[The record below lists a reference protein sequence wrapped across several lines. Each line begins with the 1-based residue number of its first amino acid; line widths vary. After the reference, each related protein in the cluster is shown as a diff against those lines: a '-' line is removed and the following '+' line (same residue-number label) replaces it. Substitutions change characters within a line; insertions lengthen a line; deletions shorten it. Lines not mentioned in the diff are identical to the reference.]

1 MNFTQLLLVLRGRA
15 WIVIVATG
23 VTVATALVASLL
35 QAKSY
40 TAVTT
45 LVVDSKSKDL
55 VTGVLYPSQLL
66 PSYLATQLDIMKSQT
81 VALKVI
87 QNLKLSDDP
96 DIKESYMEATEGAGS
111 LEHWLADRLLEDLEV
126 EPPRESSVFQISY
139 TADDPDAAADI
150 SNAVAQAYIDTNLE
164 LKVVPARQ
172 TSEWFEA
179 KIIRLR
185 NSLEE
190 AQSKLSTY
198 QIQQGLVA
206 SDERQDIETAQLAEL
221 STQLLAARSATYD
234 SISRKKASEES
245 LPEVI
250 NSPVVQQLRTE
261 LNTAEARLSEL
272 SQSLGKNHPEYKSAK
287 AVVDSLRAK
296 LDLEIRTATKGVS
309 TTAKVAMQTED
320 ELRSSLDALKDK
332 VLNTKTQ
339 RDQLNVLLR
348 DVDNAQQAYDE
359 ALQRYHQTSLEAES
373 TQTDVVILNRAVAP
387 AKPSSPRI
395 LLNLIL
401 ATFLGGLL
409 GIGLALFVESLDR
422 RVRSAED
429 MAGTLEIPLL
439 AELC

>member
-150 SNAVAQAYIDTNLE
+150 SNAFAQAYIDTNLE